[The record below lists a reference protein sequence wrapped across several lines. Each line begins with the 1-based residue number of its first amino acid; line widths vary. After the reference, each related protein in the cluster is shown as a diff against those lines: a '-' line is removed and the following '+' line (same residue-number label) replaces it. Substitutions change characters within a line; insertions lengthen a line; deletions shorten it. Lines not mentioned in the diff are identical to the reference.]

1 MIKKQFLISTFIL
14 LSALTLFSTDS
25 VHAENADTSKPKS
38 GYIEV
43 IAEGEALLGDDTTK
57 AQAKAAAR
65 NNARVS
71 ALEQAVGVQVRGSTL
86 LYNSSLINDLVVTAT
101 KGLIVKEE
109 VMVDAPRIK
118 DDQIS
123 YYFKIKAQIK
133 PISSDKRSSLKV
145 IRTEVIRADS
155 DKSLRSPVFQQNDE
169 IQIRLQANADAYIN
183 IFSVSQDGQV
193 SKLFPN
199 KYVKIAPLSAKDT
212 MIFPDNSQ
220 RAIGLKLRVTT
231 PKKLSRAIESVVVI
245 ATKDQVDFLSDTGVS
260 APMIT
265 DLMRELSEV
274 DPSLWA
280 QKTVGYEVRK

>member
-1 MIKKQFLISTFIL
+1 MTP
-14 LSALTLFSTDS
+14 FSPGS
-25 VHAENADTSKPKS
+25 VRAEDADTSRPKS

-43 IAEGEALLGDDTTK
+43 VAEGEAMLGDDTTK
-57 AQAKAAAR
+57 AQARAAAR
-65 NNARVS
+65 NNARVR

-109 VMVDAPRIK
+109 VMEDAPRIK
-118 DDQIS
+118 GNQIS
-123 YYFKIKAQIK
+123 YYFKIRAHIK
-133 PISSDKRSSLKV
+133 PISTEKRSSLKV
-145 IRTEVIRADS
+145 IRTEVLRADT
-155 DKSLRSPVFQQNDE
+155 DKGLTSPVFQQNDE
-169 IQIRLQANADAYIN
+169 IQIRLQANADAFIN

-199 KYVKIAPLSAKDT
+199 KYVKIAPLAAKDT
-212 MIFPDNSQ
+212 LLFPDNSQ
-220 RAIGLKLRVTT
+220 RAIGLKLRVST
-231 PKKLSRAIESVVVI
+231 PKKLSRAIESVLVI
-245 ATKDQVDFLSDTGVS
+245 ATTKHIDFLIDGSTE